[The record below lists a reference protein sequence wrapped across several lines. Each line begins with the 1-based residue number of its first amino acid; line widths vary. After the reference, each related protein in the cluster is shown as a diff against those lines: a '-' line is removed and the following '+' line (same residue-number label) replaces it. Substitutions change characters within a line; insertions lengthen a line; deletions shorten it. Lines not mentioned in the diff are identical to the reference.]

1 MAEQQLYLEGAD
13 PEMPAAEW
21 SPEAA
26 DPPQRAAKRSVFLGT
41 AAATEGQQRS
51 TLSTLEGSRA
61 PRSASVGAGERGD
74 GRGPEWGCGRGGDE
88 TAVGVRVGMGW
99 ELDRDG
105 EGDEDGMGWN
115 VDQDGTE

>member
-1 MAEQQLYLEGAD
+1 
-13 PEMPAAEW
+13 MPAAEW
-21 SPEAA
+21 SPGTA
-26 DPPQRAAKRSVFLGT
+26 DPPQSAAKRSVFLGT

-61 PRSASVGAGERGD
+61 PRSASAGAGERGN
-74 GRGPEWGCGRGGDE
+74 GTGPEWGCGRGGDE
-88 TAVGVRVGMGW
+88 TAMRVRVGMGW

-105 EGDEDGMGWN
+105 YGDEDGMGWN